1 MPDRGQG
8 ARTVIPAAPS
18 FKVLQEAA
26 EWFAV
31 LGAPAVD
38 AAQRQRWRQWHDA
51 DPAHQLAWS
60 QVEAISGKF
69 LDLPGSGKPM
79 AHRVLDAAA
88 AGQARRR
95 RALKMLALLCAGGVG
110 SWGALQAVPWRQW
123 AASHHTGL
131 GERHEIRLAD
141 GASIWL
147 NTHSAID
154 VDYSADLRRIRL
166 VAGEILVATAPD
178 IQSPAR
184 PFVVDTAQARLR
196 ALGTRYSIYQ
206 QEDASVVAVF
216 EGAVRVEPTSEG
228 AAGSIL
234 HAGEQAR
241 ITRSGAGPV
250 EAAATAR
257 RSWAEG
263 LIVAENM
270 RLGDFVEELSRYR
283 RGYLG
288 CAPAIA
294 DLRIVG
300 TYATA
305 DTRQVLATLEATLP
319 VRVRMPMPWWT
330 VLEPR

>member
-1 MPDRGQG
+1 M
-8 ARTVIPAAPS
+8 IPATPS

-38 AAQRQRWRQWHDA
+38 TAQRQRWRQWHDA
-51 DPAHQLAWS
+51 DPSHQLAWR
-60 QVEAISGKF
+60 QVETISGKF

-79 AHRVLDAAA
+79 AHRLLDAAA

-95 RALKMLALLCAGGVG
+95 QALKMLTLLCAGSVG
-110 SWGALQAVPWRQW
+110 AWGASQAVPWRLW
-123 AASHHTGL
+123 AAAHHTGV
-131 GERHEIRLAD
+131 GERREIRLAD
-141 GASIWL
+141 GATLWL
-147 NTHSAID
+147 NTDSAID
-154 VDYSADLRRIRL
+154 VDYGKDLRRIRL
-166 VAGEILVATAPD
+166 VAGEILIATAPD

-196 ALGTRYSIYQ
+196 ALGTRYSVYQ

-216 EGAVRVEPTSEG
+216 EGAVRIEPMSAG
-228 AAGSIL
+228 AARGIL

-241 ITRSGAGPV
+241 ITRSGTGPV
-250 EAAATAR
+250 EAAAAAR
-257 RSWAEG
+257 RSWADG

-270 RLGDFVEELSRYR
+270 RLGDFVDELSRYR

-319 VRVRMPMPWWT
+319 VRVRMPMPWWA